1 LLMRGLFRLHVSGAE
16 KLPDTGAFVITSN
29 HVSDLDGSAIAAAL
43 PWSQFRRLYWAG
55 DLVRMCSNP
64 LNRLFCQAIH
74 VFPVD
79 ANHPGA
85 VLEAHTNFGAASSRA
100 SSLPPLPRSRHSTVQ
115 SGLYFAAILI
125 AHLLGSRELLP
136 GLARLWMWISLLSP
150 HRKAASQLLMEQVSF
165 GGSERVLQA
174 RFEARK
180 QIAERPLGANRG

>member
-1 LLMRGLFRLHVSGAE
+1 MALREPRRRGRRDKYRSSTVASRARSWDRRIVTKAE
-16 KLPDTGAFVITSN
+16 VGRETRRTG
-29 HVSDLDGSAIAAAL
+29 
-43 PWSQFRRLYWAG
+43 R
-55 DLVRMCSNP
+55 
-64 LNRLFCQAIH
+64 
-74 VFPVD
+74 
-79 ANHPGA
+79 
-85 VLEAHTNFGAASSRA
+85 SSRSQRWPA
-100 SSLPPLPRSRHSTVQ
+100 NDRNRRNLVIAGRSSEGRLTEPTPAVQPRRRERLKVPRSRHSTVQ

>member
-1 LLMRGLFRLHVSGAE
+1 MPGGGGGVAPRGV
-16 KLPDTGAFVITSN
+16 
-29 HVSDLDGSAIAAAL
+29 
-43 PWSQFRRLYWAG
+43 
-55 DLVRMCSNP
+55 P
-64 LNRLFCQAIH
+64 L
-74 VFPVD
+74 
-79 ANHPGA
+79 
-85 VLEAHTNFGAASSRA
+85 SR
-100 SSLPPLPRSRHSTVQ
+100 SMPRSRHSTVQ

-180 QIAERPLGANRG
+180 QIAERPLRANRG

>member
-1 LLMRGLFRLHVSGAE
+1 MGPPGEPRPAPVACGNAIGRPSRGTVSIGAISSVRE
-16 KLPDTGAFVITSN
+16 ANSKRP
-29 HVSDLDGSAIAAAL
+29 VSAHNGRRCTRFQPSAVA
-43 PWSQFRRLYWAG
+43 P
-55 DLVRMCSNP
+55 
-64 LNRLFCQAIH
+64 
-74 VFPVD
+74 
-79 ANHPGA
+79 
-85 VLEAHTNFGAASSRA
+85 E
-100 SSLPPLPRSRHSTVQ
+100 PRSRHSTVQ

>member
-1 LLMRGLFRLHVSGAE
+1 VRNGQNLERELIKGHGRRFATLLDH
-16 KLPDTGAFVITSN
+16 
-29 HVSDLDGSAIAAAL
+29 SA
-43 PWSQFRRLYWAG
+43 SH
-55 DLVRMCSNP
+55 SE
-64 LNRLFCQAIH
+64 RLF
-74 VFPVD
+74 
-79 ANHPGA
+79 
-85 VLEAHTNFGAASSRA
+85 
-100 SSLPPLPRSRHSTVQ
+100 LPRSRHSTVQ

>member
-1 LLMRGLFRLHVSGAE
+1 MA
-16 KLPDTGAFVITSN
+16 ITVAPAN
-29 HVSDLDGSAIAAAL
+29 EHHRPAPLV
-43 PWSQFRRLYWAG
+43 P
-55 DLVRMCSNP
+55 LVRRS
-64 LNRLFCQAIH
+64 
-74 VFPVD
+74 PVT
-79 ANHPGA
+79 AHNGRRCTRFQPSA
-85 VLEAHTNFGAASSRA
+85 VAPE
-100 SSLPPLPRSRHSTVQ
+100 PRSRHSTVQ

>member
-1 LLMRGLFRLHVSGAE
+1 MTDTHRLTRSLPSHHQRVKVGFRPDMTDGPHLIGNGSSPPVQPIRGSSKPSNALDPSQPL
-16 KLPDTGAFVITSN
+16 KPTLPG
-29 HVSDLDGSAIAAAL
+29 HSAYH
-43 PWSQFRRLYWAG
+43 PE
-55 DLVRMCSNP
+55 
-64 LNRLFCQAIH
+64 RLF
-74 VFPVD
+74 
-79 ANHPGA
+79 
-85 VLEAHTNFGAASSRA
+85 
-100 SSLPPLPRSRHSTVQ
+100 LPRSRHSTVQ